1 MPEILDIRERPR
13 LRRPLVVAGFTGWG
27 NAGAAS
33 TGAIEYVLGDPRP
46 APCAVADADACFDF
60 TVARPMSARGGPD
73 GWRLILPTLGC
84 YAVPRPTA
92 SRDLLLVLGP
102 EPNFHWT
109 ALVREL
115 ATYFADCRAE
125 LVITLGGFVGPV
137 SHRRAD
143 VVRRT
148 LHTPLDVTLARLGVG
163 ETGYEGPTA
172 FQTALLHAAHE
183 QGLPAVSLWVAA
195 PPYVQGP
202 SPRVALALLEIVE
215 RLAEID
221 LNLGRLR
228 ARSTDWIQQLDAAL
242 ASNPKLAA
250 QVSQVVDLND
260 PPPTEPEA
268 REQPPEGSV
277 ADLPSG
283 EALVEELERFLNR
296 RREQS
301 DEEPA

>member
-1 MPEILDIRERPR
+1 MPDILDIRERPR
-13 LRRPLVVAGFTGWG
+13 LRRPLVLAGFTGWG

-33 TGAIEYVLGDPRP
+33 TGAIEYLLADPRP
-46 APCAVADADACFDF
+46 VPCAVADADACFDF

-84 YAVPRPTA
+84 YAVPRPNA

-102 EPNFHWT
+102 EPNFHWS
-109 ALVREL
+109 ALVRALAAYFVDCGAEL
-115 ATYFADCRAE
+115 A
-125 LVITLGGFVGPV
+125 ITLGGFVGPV
-137 SHRRAD
+137 SHRRAE

-148 LHTPLDVTLARLGVG
+148 LHAPLDVALARLGVG

-172 FQTALLHAAHE
+172 FQTALLHACHE

-195 PPYVQGP
+195 PPYIQGA
-202 SPRVALALLEIVE
+202 SPRVALALLETVE
-215 RLAEID
+215 RLAETN

-228 ARSTDWIQQLDAAL
+228 ARSTDWMQQLDQVL

-250 QVSQVVDLND
+250 QLSQVVDLSD
-260 PPPTEPEA
+260 RTPSEPEIHE
-268 REQPPEGSV
+268 RPPEGT
-277 ADLPSG
+277 DEELPSG

-296 RREQS
+296 QRREPDQES
-301 DEEPA
+301 S